1 MWRSTY
7 RQRVSS
13 LPGSNVSARDTFD
26 DYADWCEDHD
36 KELLTPSLLLPQAQS
51 PRRGCL
57 PNFSEESKAGIQAY
71 YRALSNHISE
81 VESDEG

>member
-13 LPGSNVSARDTFD
+13 LPGSNVSAQDTFD
-26 DYADWCEDHD
+26 DYADWCEEHD
-36 KELLTPSLLLPQAQS
+36 KEPLAPSVYFHRLKALGGVPFK
-51 PRRGCL
+51 
-57 PNFSEESKAGIQAY
+57 FSEESKAGIQAY

-81 VESDEG
+81 VESDDG